1 MTLADVAWI
10 ALWVLVVLGALL
22 ALIAP
27 LLVLRPLRRVL
38 KRPET
43 LQRAQ
48 LLLDLD
54 QLQERNAEL
63 ARIPARIQPLIDRT
77 KRAQRSLEVSFRM
90 LCLPQAMAALRGA
103 GLAMQMLARTFH
115 RA

>member
-1 MTLADVAWI
+1 MTLAAVAWI
-10 ALWVLVVLGALL
+10 ALWVLVVLGVLL

-38 KRPET
+38 ERPET

-54 QLQERNAEL
+54 QLQERSAEL
-63 ARIPARIQPLIDRT
+63 ARIPARLEPLIERA
-77 KRAQRSLEVSFRM
+77 KRAQRSLGVSFRM
-90 LCLPQAMAALRGA
+90 LRLPQAMAALRGA
-103 GLAMQMLARTFH
+103 GLAMQLLATAFH
-115 RA
+115 RV

>member
-1 MTLADVAWI
+1 MTLAAVAWI

-22 ALIAP
+22 ALIAS
-27 LLVLRPLRRVL
+27 LLVLGPLRRVL
-38 KRPET
+38 ERPES

-48 LLLDLD
+48 LLLDVD
-54 QLQERNAEL
+54 QLHERSAEL
-63 ARIPARIQPLIDRT
+63 ARIPARLEPLIERT
-77 KRAQRSLEVSFRM
+77 KRAQRSLEVSLRM

-103 GLAMQMLARTFH
+103 GLAMQLLAKTFH